1 MSKTRSVKLT
11 EARSTF
17 SAIVNEVYREQDR
30 VIVEKSG
37 IPVAAIV
44 SLSDLERLNRFERER
59 DERFKVMDEFSAA
72 FSGVDQEEI
81 EREAARS
88 VAEARARL
96 RAERESR
103 KSA

>member
-1 MSKTRSVKLT
+1 VKLT

-17 SAIVNEVYREQDR
+17 SAIVNEVYREHDR

>member
-44 SLSDLERLNRFERER
+44 SLADLERLGILDRERE
-59 DERFKVMDEFSAA
+59 ERFKLLDEVRAA
-72 FSGVDQEEI
+72 FAEVDPEEL
-81 EREAARS
+81 EREALKA
-88 VAEARARL
+88 VAEVRRQRDAGNQ
-96 RAERESR
+96 R
-103 KSA
+103 KAS